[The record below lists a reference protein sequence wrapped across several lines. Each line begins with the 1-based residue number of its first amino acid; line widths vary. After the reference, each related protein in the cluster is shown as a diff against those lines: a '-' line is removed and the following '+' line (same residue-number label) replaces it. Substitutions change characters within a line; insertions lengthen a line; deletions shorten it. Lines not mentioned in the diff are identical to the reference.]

1 VSGARLAPVRI
12 GRAAAHRCCILAW
25 LAFIALPQGVLA
37 QDLSANARLLAAAR
51 AGDQTGVGKALADGA
66 SVNARNRVG
75 ETALVIALK
84 NDQPTLAMTMLNAG
98 IDVNLGAV
106 NGVTLLMPAAQ
117 AGQTAILRFRVGKV
131 AA

>member
-51 AGDQTGVGKALADGA
+51 AGDQTGVGKALNDRA

-75 ETALVIALK
+75 ETALVIPLK
-84 NDQPTLAMTMLNAG
+84 NNQPTRAMTMLNAG
-98 IDVNLGAV
+98 TDANRGAADAAPP
-106 NGVTLLMPAAQ
+106 LMA
-117 AGQTAILRFRVGKV
+117 
-131 AA
+131 